1 LRISTG
7 FWKFLTYK
15 MLRYLLLLILSFT
28 ISSVSLAQ
36 DKPSKEEKKKIR
48 KLNSKP
54 RKAALLSAAV
64 PGLGQIYNKKY
75 WKAPI
80 AWVGIGVTA
89 FLYYQNSVYFKQFKD
104 GYDSLNDGNPATN
117 PQSIIDGYR
126 TLGKTADQLARQR
139 DNYRYN
145 RDLNLVIGLGIY
157 ALNIVDAHVD
167 AHLKEFDIND
177 NLSLK
182 VKPLL
187 YANINRQ
194 FTAGLTLNF
203 RFKK

>member
-1 LRISTG
+1 
-7 FWKFLTYK
+7 
-15 MLRYLLLLILSFT
+15 MLRNLLFLILALA
-28 ISSVSLAQ
+28 ISSVSHAQ
-36 DKPSKEEKKKIR
+36 DKRTKEEKQKIR

-54 RKAALLSAAV
+54 RKAALMSTLV

-80 AWVGIGVTA
+80 AWVGLGVCG
-89 FLYYQNSVYFKQFKD
+89 FLYYENSRYFGEFKD
-104 GYDSLNDGNPATN
+104 AYTAAVNNTPQPKDVINGYST
-117 PQSIIDGYR
+117 I
-126 TLGKTADQLARQR
+126 GKSADQIARQR
-139 DNYRYN
+139 DSYRYY
-145 RDLNLVIGLGIY
+145 RDLDLLIGVGIY
-157 ALNIVDAHVD
+157 ALNIIDASVD

-177 NLSLK
+177 DLSLK

-187 YANINRQ
+187 YANLNRQ

>member
-1 LRISTG
+1 M
-7 FWKFLTYK
+7 F
-15 MLRYLLLLILSFT
+15 RYLLFLILSFT

-36 DKPSKEEKKKIR
+36 DKPDKAEKKKIR

-80 AWVGIGVTA
+80 AWVGIGVTG
-89 FLYYQNSVYFKQFKD
+89 FLYYQNSVYFKDFKE
-104 GYDSLNDGNPATN
+104 GYTALTDTDPTTQPKAVINDYHTT
-117 PQSIIDGYR
+117 Y
-126 TLGKTADQLARQR
+126 KTADQLARQR
-139 DNYRYN
+139 DAYRYN
-145 RDLNLVIGLGIY
+145 RDLNLIIGLGIY
-157 ALNIVDAHVD
+157 FLNIIDASVD
-167 AHLKEFDIND
+167 AHLKGFEIND
-177 NLSLK
+177 NLSLN

-187 YANINRQ
+187 YADINRQ

>member
-1 LRISTG
+1 
-7 FWKFLTYK
+7 
-15 MLRYLLLLILSFT
+15 MLRNLLFLILVFA
-28 ISSVSLAQ
+28 ISSVSYAQ
-36 DKPSKEEKKKIR
+36 DKSTKEEKQKIR

-54 RKAALLSAAV
+54 RKAALMSTLV
-64 PGLGQIYNKKY
+64 PGLGQIYNKRY

-80 AWVGIGVTA
+80 VWVGLGMTG
-89 FLYYQNSVYFKQFKD
+89 FLYYQNRIYFNDFKREY
-104 GYDSLNDGNPATN
+104 GYLTDTSASTTSN
-117 PQSIIDGYR
+117 IIINGYS
-126 TLGKTADQLARQR
+126 TAGKSADQIARQR
-139 DNYRYN
+139 DSYRYY
-145 RDLNLVIGLGIY
+145 RDLDLLIGLGIY
-157 ALNIVDAHVD
+157 ALNIIDASVD

-187 YANINRQ
+187 YANLNRQ